1 MKTIACKTINA
12 MDKDAAN
19 AAANDA
25 AATMDAA
32 AANIAQGVRDVRDA
46 KTIKDV
52 DASAKL
58 LRADV
63 TALINAKKDA
73 LRLADKLAK
82 LAKAEA
88 AANNPKAIKRAK
100 AKATRELASVIGTLD
115 DATKGKIQALI
126 AAAMAKAS

>member
-1 MKTIACKTINA
+1 MIMTVKTINA
-12 MDKDAAN
+12 MDKETATTS
-19 AAANDA
+19 ANDA

-46 KTIKDV
+46 STLKDV
-52 DASAKL
+52 NASAKL

-73 LRLADKLAK
+73 LRLATKLAR
-82 LAKAEA
+82 LAKAEEK
-88 AANNPKAIKRAK
+88 ANNPKAVKRAK